1 MKAKKHA
8 ATTVEPKSLLLV
20 AIGGACGAVARYA
33 ISEWIPSEFPW
44 GTLLVNILGS
54 FLLGVLVSAGI
65 ANEHVTPE
73 MLLLIGTG
81 ALGAFTTMSTFSL
94 DLIQLVDAG
103 ERMPAVSYMLA
114 NFILC
119 PLSAFIGWRYIPI
132 LLG

>member
-1 MKAKKHA
+1 M
-8 ATTVEPKSLLLV
+8 EPKSLLLV

>member
-132 LLG
+132 ILG

>member
-1 MKAKKHA
+1 M
-8 ATTVEPKSLLLV
+8 EPKSLLLV

-132 LLG
+132 ILG

>member
-1 MKAKKHA
+1 MFR
-8 ATTVEPKSLLLV
+8 P
-20 AIGGACGAVARYA
+20 
-33 ISEWIPSEFPW
+33 
-44 GTLLVNILGS
+44 
-54 FLLGVLVSAGI
+54 VLVSAGI